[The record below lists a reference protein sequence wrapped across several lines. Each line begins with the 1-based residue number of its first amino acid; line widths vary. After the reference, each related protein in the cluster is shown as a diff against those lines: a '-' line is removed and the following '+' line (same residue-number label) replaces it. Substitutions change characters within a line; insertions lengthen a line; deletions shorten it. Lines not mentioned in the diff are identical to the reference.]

1 MDSHSAGIRR
11 RTLEDTMKIRTFV
24 LAGLA
29 LGTIGVMGAGAQ
41 EMETIGGGDDIQ
53 VGCYNYCAPRYN
65 GPDRTRCQVECNR
78 VGGAQ
83 NMPR

>member
-1 MDSHSAGIRR
+1 
-11 RTLEDTMKIRTFV
+11 MKIRTFV